1 MANRVVTMSAGL
13 VTVGLLL
20 AGYGV
25 AGGLGSSQCGTF
37 IDVDRMDGGNDLPQT
52 QFGELTERE
61 QQFFQTALDTNGLAR
76 VPTDESLPSAFE
88 RPTIVIYQGERY
100 LAGAVSGDG
109 CASPM
114 NGIRGVPAAGGSLLL
129 IAGIY
134 GTVRTRFG

>member
-1 MANRVVTMSAGL
+1 MANRVVIMSAGL

-76 VPTDESLPSAFE
+76 VPRDESLPSAFE
-88 RPTIVIYQGERY
+88 RPMIVIYQGERY

-109 CASPM
+109 CASLI
-114 NGIRGVPAAGGSLLL
+114 NSIRGVPAAGGSLLL
-129 IAGIY
+129 ITGIY

>member
-1 MANRVVTMSAGL
+1 MANRVVIMSAGL
-13 VTVGLLL
+13 MIVGLLL

-37 IDVDRMDGGNDLPQT
+37 IDVDRTDGGNDLPQT

-88 RPTIVIYQGERY
+88 RPTIVVYQGERY
-100 LAGAVSGDG
+100 LVGAVSNDG
-109 CASPM
+109 CVSPID
-114 NGIRGVPAAGGSLLL
+114 GIRGVLTAGGSILLV
-129 IAGIY
+129 AGIY

>member
-1 MANRVVTMSAGL
+1 MANRVVIMSAGL

-37 IDVDRMDGGNDLPQT
+37 IDVDRMDGGNDLPQA

-114 NGIRGVPAAGGSLLL
+114 NGIRSVPAAGGSLFL